1 MKNIVKDMQAELYAV
16 QPVDVPERQREGQ
29 QSWLPLE
36 TLPTSL
42 LLGKKKSLIL
52 LGSNM
57 CQISPLFRNANE
69 THIQNLTGLN
79 NSF

>member
-29 QSWLPLE
+29 QSWLPPE

-42 LLGKKKSLIL
+42 LLWKKKSLNL
-52 LGSNM
+52 LGKKCFKFYHDFEM
-57 CQISPLFRNANE
+57 PMKLIF
-69 THIQNLTGLN
+69 IN
-79 NSF
+79 NN